1 VRHRRRTDRRPLWA
15 FLLLVAVGAGLLL
28 WAPWQG
34 GPAAQEAA
42 AGTGAAAGSTSAQ
55 APAGAAGG
63 AGAASPAAA
72 TGPIVPVRLAIPR
85 IGVDTTVESRG
96 TQRYTNPFTG
106 KAVSGYGVPESM
118 RTVSWWSDGPRPG
131 SGQMAVLLGHTQ
143 VGGYGVFNDLTRL
156 RAGDPVTLTSSDG
169 SVLRLTVLGAPV
181 TGLDKSTSAL
191 ADALNGHPAG
201 ADIALVTCGG
211 PFDEA
216 ARQSED
222 NDVVFATVVRS

>member
-1 VRHRRRTDRRPLWA
+1 V
-15 FLLLVAVGAGLLL
+15 
-28 WAPWQG
+28 
-34 GPAAQEAA
+34 
-42 AGTGAAAGSTSAQ
+42 Q
-55 APAGAAGG
+55 APAAPATGG
-63 AGAASPAAA
+63 AGAAAPAAA

-85 IGVDTTVESRG
+85 IGVDAAVGSRG

-131 SGQMAVLLGHTQ
+131 SGRMAVLLGHTQ
-143 VGGYGVFNDLTRL
+143 VGGYGVFNQLIRL
-156 RAGDPVTLTSSDG
+156 RDGDPVTLTSSDG

-211 PFDEA
+211 PFDES

-222 NDVVFATVVRS
+222 NDVVFARVVRG